1 MIYTKT
7 GYIHVL
13 KTEGKL
19 FLKCG
24 YDLVLTVLD
33 DYVRKCCLELVAFS
47 PAFFSGGHLYEDS

>member
-1 MIYTKT
+1 MVMGYAKT

-24 YDLVLTVLD
+24 DELVLTLLH
-33 DYVRKCCLELVAFS
+33 DYVSNFFLDLTAFS
-47 PAFFSGGHLYEDS
+47 PVCFQGGFF